1 MAYSFAQQI
10 EAATFYE
17 TLLKFYR
24 LYIVTF
30 QKAVIFIVTVRRT
43 SGKT

>member
-1 MAYSFAQQI
+1 MAYSFAQQT

-30 QKAVIFIVTVRRT
+30 QKVVIFIVTVRRT

>member
-1 MAYSFAQQI
+1 VAYSFAQQI

-30 QKAVIFIVTVRRT
+30 QMAVIFIVTLRRT